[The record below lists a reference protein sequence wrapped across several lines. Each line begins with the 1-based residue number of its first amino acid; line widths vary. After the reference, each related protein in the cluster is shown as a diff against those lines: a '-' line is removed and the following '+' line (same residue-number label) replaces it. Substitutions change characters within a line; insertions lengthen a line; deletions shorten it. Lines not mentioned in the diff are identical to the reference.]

1 MEELR
6 DLEKRIAVTL
16 CELKMIFPPSFF
28 TVMVHLVM
36 HLASETKVAS
46 LVHYRWM
53 YPIER

>member
-16 CELKMIFPPSFF
+16 CELKMIFLPSFF
-28 TVMVHLVM
+28 KVMVHLVM